1 MLLFRPDSRTWAVLL
16 ALVAL
21 LGLAMSVGAAHAQF
35 TRFENLTD
43 EQGLG
48 NMTVTAFAQ
57 EPDGFILIG
66 TEGGLFRYD
75 GAAVTPADPGIPPGT
90 WIRRIAVDD
99 AGRVWVIGDRS
110 LYLRSGASF
119 RRIDLAGA
127 DLGSLHRVAFG
138 RDELVLDRAGTLLHA
153 TIHDDEVGPLRPMFD
168 GPDAG
173 DRAAEVSDARF
184 ITAIG
189 AGGFLLGCGSG
200 ICRLDHDHGGASERF
215 GVAQGLPADRW
226 DVAFRAADGA
236 IWARS
241 LGRLAWRLPG
251 RHAFSSVAIPG
262 HDQRFFSLV
271 PDRLDLVSD
280 GGNGIITQGDE
291 GLLRWDGASWH
302 VITHHSGGL
311 AAAPIQAL
319 MFDREDA
326 LWVGTLGHG
335 AFRSIGLGA
344 WESWTADDGLTSD
357 LIWAMTRR
365 HDGHLWVAT
374 YDDAVTIDGRAPPI
388 PGGSENL
395 GVTRDDRLWL
405 TPLQAPLTRL
415 DPVLG
420 LQRFDMVKGVFS
432 LVVDARNRLLVGTSS
447 GLLMAP
453 DADAPAAAFH
463 LTRALDAPTYALTT
477 DSAGT
482 VWALANGG
490 VFRQNATGRFDQVV
504 KTPAGMDLRVIEFAQ
519 PGELWVGTGDNGVF
533 RYRVRGTHVDTLDP
547 IEPPSLASRDISSL
561 HRDRHARMWVGTDRG
576 VDAMDAGTWRHY
588 GASDGLI
595 SNDLDEGAVFEDRD
609 GSMWFGTSHGLS
621 HLLDPGRPQPTR
633 TLHPH
638 LTGVSLGAR
647 QFSNEPGFI
656 AFRSSADPLTIR
668 FADPDYAVARPIRF
682 RYRMRGLDA
691 GWNETTGHE
700 VRYAGIPPGRF
711 RFEMVAVDVPHSV
724 QSAPIFF
731 DVRVHAPWWR
741 QWWLYAIVSIV
752 LASTLFLAWQLRIRL
767 LLRQQ
772 QRLEAMVATRTA
784 EIEQAREELHR
795 LTLTDALTGL
805 PNRRALMAILE
816 QAVTHSAAATT
827 SLGVLLCDI
836 DHFKRINDGFGHL
849 SGDGVLA
856 AFGARLQATLTAP
869 DAAGRYGG
877 EEFCVL
883 LHGARE
889 QIDAKVEAIRT
900 ALGDA
905 PFRLGSDTEGHVK
918 SSGGLAFHRP
928 DDTTLSILARADAAL
943 YDAKENGRN
952 RVERERTGLG
962 VSAGNGKAARVSS
975 RAEGFDGLL
984 DPLEIALRDDLE
996 TALREHQF
1004 ALHFQPVVDIRHDE
1018 VVSCEALIRWHSP
1031 TRGRVP
1037 PMEFIPFAERVGLMP
1052 ALGDWILVAACR
1064 EAATWPD
1071 RLVVSVNLSPEQLR
1085 LPDLLARVD
1094 AALAE
1099 TGLPAHRLELEI
1111 TETAMIEDAAA
1122 ARTVLVALRERGIKI
1137 ALDDF
1142 GTGYS
1147 SLSFLR
1153 TLSFDR
1159 VKIDRSFVMDLD
1171 VKPEAS
1177 VIVRAIVEMSRNLG
1191 AAVTAEGVE
1200 TDEQITLLR
1209 AAGCFELQ
1217 GYRLGRPCAVADL
1230 QGRIEA
1236 VSAGRRSPAS
1246 RSLIIAAA

>member
-1 MLLFRPDSRTWAVLL
+1 MRAALQALVVLL
-16 ALVAL
+16 L
-21 LGLAMSVGAAHAQF
+21 LIVSAGRAHAQF

-75 GAAVTPADPGIPPGT
+75 GTFVTRADTGIPPGT
-90 WIRRIAVDD
+90 WIRRIAVDE
-99 AGRVWVIGDRS
+99 AGRVWVIADDS
-110 LYLRSGASF
+110 LYLRSGPSF

-127 DLGSLHRVAFG
+127 RLGSLHQIAFAG
-138 RDELVLDRAGTLLHA
+138 DELVLDRAGLLLHA
-153 TIHDDEVGPLRPMFD
+153 SIRNDVVAPLLPMFD
-168 GPDAG
+168 GAT
-173 DRAAEVSDARF
+173 AAARSAELKDTRF
-184 ITAIG
+184 ITATG
-189 AGGFLLGCGSG
+189 TNGFLLGCGSG
-200 ICRLDHDHGGASERF
+200 ICRLDHGGAVERF
-215 GVAQGLPADRW
+215 GAPEGLPADRW
-226 DVAFRAADGA
+226 DVALRTGDGA

-251 RHAFSSVAIPG
+251 QHTFSTVTIPG
-262 HDQRFFSLV
+262 RDQRFFTLV
-271 PDRLDLVSD
+271 PDRLELVSD
-280 GGNGIITQGDE
+280 DHGGIITQGDE
-291 GLLRWDGASWH
+291 GLLRWDGGSWH
-302 VITHHSGGL
+302 TITHHAGGL

-319 MFDREDA
+319 MFDREDD

-365 HDGHLWVAT
+365 HDGHFWVAT
-374 YDDAVTIDGRAPPI
+374 YDDAVTIDGHAPPI

-405 TPLQAPLTRL
+405 SPLQAPLTRL

-420 LQRFDMVKGVFS
+420 LQRFDTVGGVFS
-432 LVVDARNRLLVGTSS
+432 LVVDGRNRLLLGTRE
-447 GLLMAP
+447 GMLIAP
-453 DADAPAAAFH
+453 DADAPAAAVH
-463 LTRALDAPTYALTT
+463 LTRVLSSPTYALAT
-477 DSAGT
+477 DSAGA
-482 VWALANGG
+482 VWALADGG
-490 VFRQNATGRFDQVV
+490 VFRETESGRFDRVI
-504 KTPAGMDLRVIEFAQ
+504 KTPVGMDSRALEFAGQ
-519 PGELWVGTGDNGVF
+519 DEIWLGTGDNGIL
-533 RYRVRGTHVDTLDP
+533 RYRVHGGQVETLEP
-547 IEPPSLASRDISSL
+547 IGPPSLASRSISFIY
-561 HRDRHARMWVGTDRG
+561 RDRRQRMWVGTDSG
-576 VDAMDAGTWRHY
+576 VDALDAGRWRHF

-621 HLLDPGRPQPTR
+621 HLLDPDRPQPR
-633 TLHPH
+633 RKLHPH
-638 LTGVSLGAR
+638 LTGVSLGSR
-647 QFSNEPGFI
+647 QFSNEPGRI

-668 FADPDYAVARPIRF
+668 FADPDYAVARPIKY

-711 RFEMVAVDVPHSV
+711 RFEMVAVDVPHATQSV
-724 QSAPIFF
+724 PIFF

-741 QWWLYAIVSIV
+741 QWWLYAIVS
-752 LASTLFLAWQLRIRL
+752 LAAGSMLFLAWQLRVRL
-767 LLRQQ
+767 LKRHQ
-772 QRLEAMVATRTA
+772 QRLEAMVAIRTA

-795 LTLTDALTGL
+795 LTLTDALTSL
-805 PNRRALMAILE
+805 PNRRALMTILE
-816 QAVTHSAAATT
+816 QAVTQTAGEKA
-827 SLGVLLCDI
+827 SLAVLLCDI

-849 SGDGVLA
+849 AGDGVLA
-856 AFGARLQATLTAP
+856 AFGGRLRDALTAP

-889 QIDAKVEAIRT
+889 LIDAKVEAIRA
-900 ALGDA
+900 ALGDT
-905 PFRLGSDTEGHVK
+905 PFRLGGDMEGHVK
-918 SSGGLAFHRP
+918 SSGGLAFLRP
-928 DDTTLSILARADAAL
+928 DDTALSILARADAAL

-952 RVERERTGLG
+952 RVERERTGLA
-962 VSAGNGKAARVSS
+962 VSARNGKAARVSS

-984 DPLEIALRDDLE
+984 DPAEVALRDDLE
-996 TALREHQF
+996 TALREGQF

-1037 PMEFIPFAERVGLMP
+1037 PVEFIPFAERVGLMP
-1052 ALGDWILVAACR
+1052 ALGDWILTAACR
-1064 EAATWPD
+1064 EAATWPE

-1094 AALAE
+1094 AALTEA
-1099 TGLPAHRLELEI
+1099 GLPAHRLELEI

-1122 ARTVLVALRERGIKI
+1122 ARATLEALRERGIKI

-1153 TLSFDR
+1153 TLPFDR

-1171 VKPEAS
+1171 LKPEAS

-1217 GYRLGRPCAVADL
+1217 GYRLGRPCAAADL
-1230 QGRIEA
+1230 QERIEA
-1236 VSAGRRSPAS
+1236 VNANRRSSTNRP
-1246 RSLIIAAA
+1246 LVIAAA